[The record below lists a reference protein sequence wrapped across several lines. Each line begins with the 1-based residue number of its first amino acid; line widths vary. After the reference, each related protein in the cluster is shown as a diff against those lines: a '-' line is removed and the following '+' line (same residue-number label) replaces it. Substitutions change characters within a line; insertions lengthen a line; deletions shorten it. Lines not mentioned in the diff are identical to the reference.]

1 MKTASG
7 GSRLRGKGWI
17 ALLLV
22 IPVLAAGCAGN
33 GTNVMQTDTGKG
45 AVLGGLGGAGI
56 GALIYHSNPWAGALI
71 GAAGGA
77 LVGGLVGDYM
87 DKRKQDLT
95 KELAPEINAGQA
107 EVQVLPG
114 NSLKVTM
121 TGKSAFAPGSAVLNP
136 DFLPTLQKIGGVVKT
151 YGKMTIHVI
160 GHPDAGGTYAS
171 REKLA
176 DQRAE
181 AVRLQLLGMGVKPA
195 LVTAAGHTGEK
206 ELDGRVD
213 LILDP
218 VVEQKG

>member
-1 MKTASG
+1 MNAASAVL
-7 GSRLRGKGWI
+7 RLRGKGWI

-22 IPVLAAGCAGN
+22 VPVLAVGCAGN
-33 GTNVMQTDTGKG
+33 GSNVMQTDTGKG

-87 DKRKQDLT
+87 DKRKQDLA

-121 TGKSAFAPGSAVLNP
+121 TGQSAFAPGSAVLNP
-136 DFLPTLQKIGGVVKT
+136 NFLPTLEKIGGVVKT

-160 GHPDAGGTYAS
+160 GHPDAKGTHAE
-171 REKLA
+171 RERLA
-176 DQRAE
+176 EQRAE
-181 AVRLQLLGMGVKPA
+181 AVRIQLLGMGVKPA
-195 LVTAAGHTGEK
+195 LVSAAGHTGEK

>member
-1 MKTASG
+1 MRRSIVVRFVVAFMVVVT
-7 GSRLRGKGWI
+7 L
-17 ALLLV
+17 
-22 IPVLAAGCAGN
+22 AGCAGN
-33 GTNVMQTDTGKG
+33 GVMQTDAGKG
-45 AVLGGLGGAGI
+45 AVVGGAGGAAI
-56 GALIYHSNPWAGALI
+56 GALIYHSNPWAGAII

-77 LVGGLVGDYM
+77 LTGALVGDYM
-87 DKRKQDLT
+87 DKRKQDLA

-121 TGKSAFAPGSAVLNP
+121 TGKSAFAPGSAVVNP
-136 DFLPTLQKIGGVVKT
+136 EFLPTLQKVGGVVKT
-151 YGKMTIHVI
+151 YGKMTVHVI
-160 GHPDAGGTYAS
+160 GHPDAKGTHAE
-171 REKLA
+171 RVRLA

-195 LVTAAGHTGEK
+195 LVTAAGHTGET

-213 LILDP
+213 MILSP

>member
-1 MKTASG
+1 M
-7 GSRLRGKGWI
+7 SRLIMIR
-17 ALLLV
+17 LV
-22 IPVLAAGCAGN
+22 GAVMVFFMLAGCAGN
-33 GTNVMQTDTGKG
+33 GVIQTDTGKG
-45 AVLGGLGGAGI
+45 AVVGGAAGAGI
-56 GALIYHSNPWAGALI
+56 GALIYHSNPWAGAII

-77 LVGGLVGDYM
+77 LTGALVGDYM
-87 DKRKQDLT
+87 DKRKQDLA

-114 NSLKVTM
+114 NALKVTM
-121 TGKSAFAPGSAVLNP
+121 TGKSAFAPGSAVVNP
-136 DFLPTLQKIGGVVKT
+136 EFLPTLQKVGNVVKT
-151 YGKMTIHVI
+151 YGKMTVHVI
-160 GHPDAGGTYAS
+160 GHPDAKGTRAE

-213 LILDP
+213 LILNP